1 MSQNSSQRLKNDY
14 IKIHQSI
21 KNINSSSPFYKKS
34 MPKNNSNCNLI
45 QKKETGSV
53 WNKVQEKLLNKNSQL
68 IISKKST
75 SDVDNN
81 KQFFSEKKEPEYKL
95 EKEKQLKHNKVF
107 IHGNDNKNSNLSE
120 NIKTEKIKNQN
131 NEKVLSLVSK
141 DDKTTKAFD
150 KVMLEKINLIQKDL
164 LKQSNDF
171 SDFIKDKKNAD
182 EKLIKII
189 REVEQNIIKENK
201 ENNKVITKENIE
213 EMTKQ
218 YFYKFDNLK
227 NDISEIKNYLTI
239 LLGSK
244 REREENDNLKK
255 EKNQKNIFENETIND
270 SNFLNQNSPNE
281 VEIKKELDYGKMIDI
296 IENEFSPYV
305 TNNDLI
311 NFFPNDN
318 FYSNYPNYQSQIE
331 TQIHNQSDFENKIE
345 LQSDNQ
351 IDFDNKIV
359 LQSDMQIDNKIEIGK
374 TKEKNN
380 DNKNQ
385 NLKSNK
391 FEIEFQKYFK
401 KIENNNSIFYGIPY
415 DSTINFLNNNT
426 IDYPNLDVNKQF
438 FILGKDILNF
448 DEDFKYEFILQK
460 IGIGIS
466 IGIVNINL
474 TIKNNFKIQLVQNKC
489 SILLATSSRIFNYL
503 DNSNNKVSS
512 KNKKDFEKIILEYNS
527 LKKYLKFESPGHFVN
542 TINLNFDIIKNE
554 EFRIGVFLRGKNTL
568 VTVNKI

>member
-1 MSQNSSQRLKNDY
+1 MSQNSSQRLNNDY

-21 KNINSSSPFYKKS
+21 KNINSSSPSYKKPI
-34 MPKNNSNCNLI
+34 PKINSNCNLI

-68 IISKKST
+68 IISKKSS

-81 KQFFSEKKEPEYKL
+81 KQFSSEKKEHEYKL

-107 IHGNDNKNSNLSE
+107 IHGNDNKNSNLSK

-141 DDKTTKAFD
+141 DDKATKAFD
-150 KVMLEKINLIQKDL
+150 KLMLEKINLIQNDL

-227 NDISEIKNYLTI
+227 NDICEIKNYLTI

-331 TQIHNQSDFENKIE
+331 TQINNQSDFVNKIE

-351 IDFDNKIV
+351 IDVDNKII
-359 LQSDMQIDNKIEIGK
+359 LHSDMQIDNKIEIGK

-401 KIENNNSIFYGIPY
+401 KIENNNSLFYGIPY

-448 DEDFKYEFILQK
+448 YEDFKYEFILQK

-527 LKKYLKFESPGHFVN
+527 LKKNLKFESPGHFVN

>member
-1 MSQNSSQRLKNDY
+1 MSQNSSQRLNNDY

-21 KNINSSSPFYKKS
+21 KNINSSSPSYKKPI
-34 MPKNNSNCNLI
+34 PKINLNCNLI

-68 IISKKST
+68 IISKKSS

-81 KQFFSEKKEPEYKL
+81 KQFSSEKKEHEYKL

-107 IHGNDNKNSNLSE
+107 IHGNDNKNSNLSK

-141 DDKTTKAFD
+141 DDKATKAFD
-150 KVMLEKINLIQKDL
+150 KLMLEKINLIQNDL

-331 TQIHNQSDFENKIE
+331 TQIHNQSDFVNKIE

-351 IDFDNKIV
+351 IDVDNKII

-374 TKEKNN
+374 TKEKNK
-380 DNKNQ
+380 DNKNP

-401 KIENNNSIFYGIPY
+401 KIENNNSLFYGIPY

-503 DNSNNKVSS
+503 DNSYNKVSS

-527 LKKYLKFESPGHFVN
+527 LKKNLKFESPGHFVN
-542 TINLNFDIIKNE
+542 TINLNLDIIKNE

>member
-1 MSQNSSQRLKNDY
+1 MSQNSSQRLNNDY

-21 KNINSSSPFYKKS
+21 KNINSSSPSYKKPI
-34 MPKNNSNCNLI
+34 PKINSNCNLI

-68 IISKKST
+68 IISKKSS

-81 KQFFSEKKEPEYKL
+81 KQFSSEKKEHEYKL

-107 IHGNDNKNSNLSE
+107 IHGNDNKNSNLSK

-141 DDKTTKAFD
+141 DDKATKAFD
-150 KVMLEKINLIQKDL
+150 KLMLEKINLIQNDL

-331 TQIHNQSDFENKIE
+331 TQINNQSDFVNKIE

-351 IDFDNKIV
+351 IDVDNKII
-359 LQSDMQIDNKIEIGK
+359 LHSDMQIDNKIEIGK

-401 KIENNNSIFYGIPY
+401 KIENNNSLFYGIPY

-448 DEDFKYEFILQK
+448 YEDFKYEFILQK